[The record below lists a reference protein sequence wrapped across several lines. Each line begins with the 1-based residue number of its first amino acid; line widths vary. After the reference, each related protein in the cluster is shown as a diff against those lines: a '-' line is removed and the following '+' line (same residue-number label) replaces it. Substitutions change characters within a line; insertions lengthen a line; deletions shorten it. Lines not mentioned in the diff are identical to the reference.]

1 MAMKIKKNRK
11 REIKKIIKKLNLSDY
26 EYIADDEKIT
36 LSAMAPQLIDFLKVL
51 GIKELVEKEVNIDKR
66 KSTYTPSCL
75 SRLLILQ
82 NILGYD
88 RIESS
93 RTLNLDD
100 HYKEKL
106 EIKDYPDPETLRDE
120 LRRYTLENIGELFI
134 VNKKLLELLAKQEE
148 PQYIDLHMDSK
159 VVTVYGDQENAEV
172 GYNPQKKGRKS
183 YHLKICTVEPFGF
196 ILAIR
201 VEPGN
206 AVSSTG
212 FEPFYH
218 QCLEAIPTKHFVVR
232 TIRLDRGFFSEY
244 NIKLFEA
251 DCIFFEVV
259 AKQYKSLKEFIHSIP
274 EEDFEP
280 FNLTDETI
288 EGASFCFSLNNWEGQ
303 RDFVVVRKLESA
315 EDNGQLVLF
324 DDLCKWHYQVICHN
338 NLDMSP
344 YEVWK
349 DYNQRA
355 RIELVVKELDYDY
368 FLTKVPTGDYLA
380 NFAYFLHSVIAY
392 NTMLI
397 FKRYILQGEWMVKT
411 ISTLRKKL
419 FNIPGR
425 IVNRSGRMVIRL
437 IKGFKEVDL
446 FNSLTDKLISFYQRL
461 NPAPT

>member
-1 MAMKIKKNRK
+1 MATKIKRNRK
-11 REIKKIIKKLNLSDY
+11 KEIKKIIKKLGLSDY
-26 EYIADDEKIT
+26 EYIANDEKIM

-51 GIKELVEKEVNIDKR
+51 GIKELFKKHVNIDKR
-66 KSTYTPSCL
+66 KSHYSSDCL
-75 SRLLILQ
+75 SKLLILQ

-93 RTLNLDD
+93 RTLNLDG

-106 EIKDYPDPETLRDE
+106 EIKGYPDPETQRDE
-120 LRRYTLENIGELFI
+120 LRRYDIENIGDLSI
-134 VNKKLLELLAKQEE
+134 VNKKVFEILTRQEE

-172 GYNPQKKGRKS
+172 GYNPQKPGRKS
-183 YHLKICTVEPFGF
+183 YHVKICTVEPFGF
-196 ILAIR
+196 ILVIK
-201 VEPGN
+201 VEPGD

-212 FEPFYH
+212 FQSFYR
-218 QCLEAIPTKHFVVR
+218 QCLDAIPTKHFVVR
-232 TIRLDRGFFSEY
+232 TIRLDRGFFSEE
-244 NIKLFEA
+244 NIRLFEA

-259 AKQYKSLKEFIHSIP
+259 AKKYKSLKEFIHSIH

-280 FNLTDETI
+280 FDDTEI
-288 EGASFCFSLNNWEGQ
+288 IGGASFCFSLDSWEGQ
-303 RDFVVVRKLESA
+303 RDFVVVRKLIRK
-315 EDNGQLVLF
+315 EDNGQMLLF
-324 DDLCKWHYQVICHN
+324 DDPDRWSYQVICHN

-355 RIELVVKELDYDY
+355 GVELVIRELDYDY

-380 NFAYFLHSVIAY
+380 NFAYFWHSVIAY
-392 NTMLI
+392 NLMLI
-397 FKRYILQGEWMVKT
+397 FKRYILQGKWMTKT

-425 IVNRSGRMVIRL
+425 PVNHSGRMVMRL

-446 FNSLTDKLISFYQRL
+446 LNSITEKLISFYQRL
-461 NPAPT
+461 NLSPT